1 MIFIPQSHKI
11 ITAASV
17 EPVTLNEAKLHLK
30 MDGVTADDAL
40 IETLIEAARQSAEE
54 YCGIKFIDTVVE
66 DVFDRFPKGGFQ
78 NNDCFYLMVGNVSSV
93 DYVKYYDENGSLQTW
108 NTSQYLVDNY
118 RKQARICLMPNVTF
132 PTYDS
137 DRANGVLV
145 RYNAGFGA
153 TAADVPAVIKQA
165 ILLIIGYL
173 YNNREDKIKNLP
185 SLSEHLLQPYKAAM
199 I

>member
-78 NNDCFYLMVGNVSSV
+78 KNDCFYLMIGNVSSV
-93 DYVKYYDENGSLQTW
+93 DYVKYYDENGDLQTW
-108 NTSQYLVDNY
+108 NASQYLVDNY